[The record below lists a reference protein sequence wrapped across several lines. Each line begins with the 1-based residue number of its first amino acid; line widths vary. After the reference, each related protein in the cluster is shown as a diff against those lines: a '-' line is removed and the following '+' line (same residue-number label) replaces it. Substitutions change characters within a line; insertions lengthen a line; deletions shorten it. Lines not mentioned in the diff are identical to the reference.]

1 MCAACYSACG
11 GHTELPVTKRR
22 PLPQAFEKEGML
34 ERLEPFCS
42 LNGPAFYG
50 VPPNTARVTLN
61 REEWTI
67 PDSLPY
73 CGTTVVPFRAGTK
86 LHWRLQDRHAA

>member
-1 MCAACYSACG
+1 
-11 GHTELPVTKRR
+11 
-22 PLPQAFEKEGML
+22 
-34 ERLEPFCS
+34 
-42 LNGPAFYG
+42 
-50 VPPNTARVTLN
+50 VTLN
-61 REEWTI
+61 REEWSV